1 MTNDK
6 EVKKAEKNIRL
17 SVEQKLEL
25 LKKDR
30 LDNDKEVKKA
40 EKNIRLSVEQKLE
53 LLKKD
58 RLVFL
63 NDWNALRKKNDEFI
77 RKLHQD
83 QRNAEE
89 HQANLLNIH
98 NKKDEVGSAN
108 NNTINN
114 TNNNVQNQNKIGFQ
128 TIQEHPE
135 ENNPTQSNG
144 DNQEKKNELKNESY
158 FDLSEDSR
166 MDNKKMKV

>member
-1 MTNDK
+1 MT
-6 EVKKAEKNIRL
+6 
-17 SVEQKLEL
+17 
-25 LKKDR
+25 
-30 LDNDKEVKKA
+30 NDKEVKKA